1 MKKKTID
8 INFYV
13 DSNHLKISIDSITE
27 KLHRFSLQLCK
38 YYQLEN
44 LKNFNL
50 NQESY
55 GRFTAEIFFKFLNK
69 YQEVLVA
76 KNSTFFPRK
85 GSLKKLK
92 AYGPFLTEQVFH
104 DIIFKMD
111 KKLSKN
117 EVYKIFEEVYSQPI
131 KKAIYVKF
139 NCYLKFFIG
148 DKPDIPKIRRM
159 LYYKKISDKKAVD
172 LISAREKQ

>member
-1 MKKKTID
+1 MKNKLHISEKIENLRENLRISNQILGSLKKKTID

-111 KKLSKN
+111 KKYIKNHSKIG
-117 EVYKIFEEVYSQPI
+117 YT
-131 KKAIYVKF
+131 
-139 NCYLKFFIG
+139 FFI
-148 DKPDIPKIRRM
+148 
-159 LYYKKISDKKAVD
+159 
-172 LISAREKQ
+172 